1 MLGIGMVV
9 GAIIGAGIAILVAPE
24 SGAETR
30 RRLRRRAGKLRGN
43 RGVWNRL
50 GRELRRAAAAKR
62 KTIDVEARRKEI
74 AERSADRSES
84 LVV

>member
-1 MLGIGMVV
+1 MAV

-30 RRLRRRAGKLRGN
+30 RRLRRGAGKLRGN

-62 KTIDVEARRKEI
+62 KTMVAAKRKEI
-74 AERSADRSES
+74 AERHAERVES